1 MKKAWLPVLLGV
13 LLTGVLFADFD
24 ELSRR
29 GSVLW
34 DQRTV
39 LLEVETVVSA
49 EERLSPGARF
59 QAEKRIE
66 EALPTLYIEAVEGI
80 LVDSDQTVGQRLAA
94 SDVLFRSLSELV
106 VRGAKKR
113 SASFS
118 KDLHRVLVR
127 YSFPLYTPTGLI
139 APFVQHERPFPIS
152 SLLGFAP
159 TRHFTGLVIYAK
171 GELPSY
177 GKPGRERVNPSL
189 LPRLFDENTN
199 PVLIPEMC
207 DPQFLVRWGLAD
219 FAFTDDEAPF
229 RERIGDL
236 PLRTMARGVFGR
248 NATDLLL
255 PNEVVRQLL
264 TREDNRQMLR
274 EARIL
279 IILDRS
285 ER

>member
-1 MKKAWLPVLLGV
+1 VKKAWLV
-13 LLTGVLFADFD
+13 VLFSILLSGMLYADFD
-24 ELSRR
+24 ELARR

-34 DQRTV
+34 DQGAIV
-39 LLEVETVVSA
+39 LQVETKVSA
-49 EERLSPGARF
+49 EERLSPGVRF
-59 QAEKRIE
+59 QAEQRIE

-80 LVDSDQTVGQRLAA
+80 LVNSDQTVGQRLAA
-94 SDVLFRSLSELV
+94 SDLLFRSLSELA
-106 VRGAKKR
+106 VRGAQKQ

-118 KDLHRVLVR
+118 KDLHRVLVQYR
-127 YSFPLYTPTGLI
+127 FPLYGPTGLI

-152 SLLGFAP
+152 RLLGFAP
-159 TRHFTGLVIYAK
+159 TRTFTGLVIYAR

-177 GKPGRERVNPSL
+177 GKPGKERVNPSL
-189 LPRLFDENTN
+189 LPRLFDEHTN

-207 DPQFLVRWGLAD
+207 DPQFLVRWGLAAFV
-219 FAFTDDEAPF
+219 FADDETPF

-255 PNEVVRQLL
+255 PDEAVRQLL
-264 TREDNRQMLR
+264 TREANRRLLR

-279 IILDRS
+279 IILDRP
-285 ER
+285 EH

>member
-1 MKKAWLPVLLGV
+1 VKKAWLPVLFGI
-13 LLTGVLFADFD
+13 LLTRVLFADFD
-24 ELSRR
+24 EIARR

-34 DQRTV
+34 VERAV
-39 LLEVETVVSA
+39 ILEAEMGVSA

-59 QAEKRIE
+59 QAERRIE

-80 LVDSDQTVGQRLAA
+80 LVDSGQTVGQRLEA
-94 SDVLFRSLSELV
+94 SDVLFRNLSELA
-106 VRGAKKR
+106 VRGARKQ

-118 KDLHRVLVR
+118 KDLHRVLVQYR
-127 YSFPLYTPTGLI
+127 FPFDGPTGLI

-152 SLLGFAP
+152 NLLGFAP
-159 TRHFTGLVIYAK
+159 TRHFTGLVIYAR
-171 GELPSY
+171 GDLQSY

-199 PVLIPEMC
+199 PVLVPEMC
-207 DPQFLVRWGLAD
+207 DPKFLMRWGLAAY
-219 FAFTDDEAPF
+219 AFTDDETPF

-255 PNEVVRQLL
+255 PNEAVRQLL

-279 IILDRS
+279 IILDRPK
-285 ER
+285 R